1 MFRRGDVG
9 SLETIAI
16 GTSRTRRLPHRMP
29 TIHLAHPATL
39 FALCAAILPSWIGAQ
54 ATVRGVVRLPVP
66 GAVAAAGAIVDVF
79 ADTSL
84 HGAPLRSVA
93 TDSAGR
99 FRLQQLPRTTLAIRA
114 RRIGYAP
121 TVQTVDLSTRD
132 SADLALTLR
141 DGREVIYGAAA
152 RNGAWRVAEA
162 HAHRGEWRCTFDRHR
177 ADTLAART
185 YDAYVR
191 TATDEAKK
199 FVAPPDSAPFVR
211 QFLRPLTH
219 AECRRLMKGLDRHG
233 SLTTVVL
240 EAYRFGTGV
249 YLPDFRSSGAIAAPD
264 GSAMT
269 IFVVPD

>member
-1 MFRRGDVG
+1 M
-9 SLETIAI
+9 L
-16 GTSRTRRLPHRMP
+16 
-29 TIHLAHPATL
+29 TIHFARPATL
-39 FALCAAILPSWIGAQ
+39 FALCAAILPSSIGAQ

-79 ADTSL
+79 ADTSA

-99 FRLQQLPRTTLAIRA
+99 FRLQDLPRTTLAIRA

-121 TVQTVDLSTRD
+121 SMKTVDLMTRD

-162 HAHRGEWRCTFDRHR
+162 HAHRGEWRCTFDRYR
-177 ADTLAART
+177 ADTLAAQT
-185 YDAYVR
+185 YEAYVR
-191 TATDEAKK
+191 TATHLAKE
-199 FVAPPDSAPFVR
+199 FMAPADSAPFVR
-211 QFLRPLTH
+211 QFLRPLTRG
-219 AECRRLMKGLDRHG
+219 ECRHLMTGLDRHG

-240 EAYRFGTGV
+240 EAYRFGAGV
-249 YLPDFRSSGAIAAPD
+249 YLPDFGSSGAIAAPD
-264 GSAMT
+264 GSTMT